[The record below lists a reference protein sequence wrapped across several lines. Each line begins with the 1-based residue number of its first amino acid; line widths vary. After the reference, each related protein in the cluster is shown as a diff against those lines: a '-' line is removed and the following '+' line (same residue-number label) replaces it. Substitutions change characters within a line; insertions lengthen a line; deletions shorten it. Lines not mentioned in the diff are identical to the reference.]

1 MGKGGA
7 IRLSQE
13 AVDAHQAKVRA
24 GRESA
29 AALLTVAGPNPAG
42 VTITDVAISS
52 GPQGGLQR
60 FQAIGR
66 APAKKLNKTEQE
78 WADILEQK
86 RAAGEILWWKAHPF
100 NVRLADDTFY
110 RIDFLVLR
118 SDMVLEIH
126 ETKGEY
132 VTDKGQMKI
141 KLCAEVLPVFVMV
154 KMTKQS
160 KKNGGG
166 WKREEF

>member
-1 MGKGGA
+1 MVA
-7 IRLSQE
+7 RLTAAQV
-13 AVDAHQAKVRA
+13 AAHNTRRRT
-24 GRESA
+24 GS
-29 AALLTVAGPNPAG
+29 PAP
-42 VTITDVAISS
+42 DVAVT
-52 GPQGGLQR
+52 GLQR

-66 APAKKLNKTEQE
+66 APVGTLNKTEQA
-78 WADILEQK
+78 WAEQLEAQ
-86 RAAGEILWWKAHPF
+86 RARGEIKWWKAHPF

-110 RIDFLVLR
+110 RIDFLVMRADLG
-118 SDMVLEIH
+118 LEIH

-141 KLCAEVLPVFVMV
+141 KLCAEVLPVIPVI
-154 KMTKQS
+154 KMTLMS